1 MMMTLHSKNINLNN
15 WPFPMVNSQRTP
27 ESKELLENSNKFKP
41 QNKTQR
47 KRDIVRDVLLL
58 EEGLF

>member
-1 MMMTLHSKNINLNN
+1 MVLKNLNH
-15 WPFPMVNSQRTP
+15 WPFPVVNSQRTS

-41 QNKTQR
+41 QSKAQQ
-47 KRDIVRDVLLL
+47 KRDIVHDVLLL